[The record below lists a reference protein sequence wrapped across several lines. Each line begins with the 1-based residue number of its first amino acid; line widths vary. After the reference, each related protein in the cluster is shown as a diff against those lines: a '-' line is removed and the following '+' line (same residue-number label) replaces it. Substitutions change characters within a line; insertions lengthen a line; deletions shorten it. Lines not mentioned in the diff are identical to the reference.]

1 MTIQLTFVRGNYSGI
16 WREDHPGSRSGS
28 LQILFKDKEEIVL
41 VDKAEHAAQKVF
53 NNYCEPDWHEM
64 AEAIL
69 SAYQRGGTPFYDGL
83 EAVADNPRHIE
94 HDVYVVRKILKDLLV
109 GQGFDPGEFSEF
121 DE

>member
-53 NNYCEPDWHEM
+53 NNYCEPDWHQM
-64 AEAIL
+64 AAAIL

-83 EAVADNPRHIE
+83 EAVADNPRYI
-94 HDVYVVRKILKDLLV
+94 DLGSLLVLLILKVLLV
-109 GQGFDPGEFSEF
+109 EEGYDLRTFGEFE
-121 DE
+121 